1 MSAERRTSL
10 LSRFRDLGVN
20 TRILAA
26 VLTAALV
33 AGIIGT
39 LGIVSLARTNAAT
52 TAMYENNFTGFE
64 AAAGVRRA
72 VLEMRLA
79 VANHAISEDDAE
91 MAKHEETAL
100 AAEASARESVE
111 SYRSLDLTTEQQDL
125 LDEVLADL
133 DSYVEVRDGEMLVAS
148 RANDLASWR
157 AAREDANGSITA
169 MMDAVQSLVDLE
181 KADAK
186 RAVDDSTATY
196 QANRALVLVILVVGL
211 VLAIGLGVLIAR
223 SIVTGLARVRRVCDA
238 LERGDLTVTAGL
250 TSADEVGRMG
260 AALDSAIGSLRT
272 VVTTI
277 DASSGT
283 LAGAAEEMS
292 STSAQIAANADETA
306 SQAGVVSAAAEQVSR
321 SVQTVAAGAE
331 QMGSSIAEIASNAS
345 QAAQVASQAVD
356 AASATTEV
364 MNRLGESSKQIGNV
378 VKVITSIAEQTN
390 LLALNATIEAAR
402 AGEAGKGFAV
412 VAGEVKELAQET
424 ARATED
430 IARRVEGIQ
439 EDTAGA
445 VTAIDRISQ
454 VIASINDFQMT
465 IASAVEEQTATT
477 SEISRSVAEAATGSG
492 EIAANIAAV
501 AGAAQLTT
509 QGAAESQQAVT
520 ELATMSTQ
528 LKTLVGRF
536 TA

>member
-1 MSAERRTSL
+1 MSAERRTSF
-10 LSRFRDLGVN
+10 LSWFRDRGVQ
-20 TRILAA
+20 TR
-26 VLTAALV
+26 VLTAVVVAALV
-33 AGIIGT
+33 AALLGT
-39 LGIVSLARTNAAT
+39 VGVAALASTNAAA
-52 TAMYENNFTGFE
+52 TAMYENNFTGFQHV
-64 AAAGVRRA
+64 ATVRRS
-72 VLEMRLA
+72 VLEMRLEA
-79 VANHAISEDDAE
+79 ANQVISGTEEADA
-91 MAKHEETAL
+91 HETASRAAETAGREAL
-100 AAEASARESVE
+100 AAYRELDVTPEQEA
-111 SYRSLDLTTEQQDL
+111 L
-125 LDEVLADL
+125 LDEVEAAL
-133 DSYVEVRDGEMLVAS
+133 DGYVLIRDERMFPAGREGDVEA
-148 RANDLASWR
+148 WR
-157 AAREDANGSITA
+157 EAREVAGAQIDP
-169 MMDAVQSLVDLE
+169 MMDALQALVDVE
-181 KADAK
+181 KSDAAG
-186 RAVDDSTATY
+186 AVEQSTTAYEGVRT
-196 QANRALVLVILVVGL
+196 LVILLLVVGL
-211 VLAIGLGVLIAR
+211 VLALGLGVLIAR
-223 SIVTGLARVRRVCDA
+223 SIVGGLTRVRLVCEA

-260 AALDSAIGSLRT
+260 SALDAAVGSLRT

-292 STSAQIAANADETA
+292 STSAQIAANAEETA

-345 QAAQVASQAVD
+345 QAAQVAGQAVD
-356 AASATTEV
+356 AAGATTEV
-364 MNRLGESSKQIGNV
+364 MNRLGESSRQIGNV

-439 EDTAGA
+439 EDTLGA

-509 QGAAESQQAVT
+509 QGAAESQQAVS
-520 ELATMSTQ
+520 ELATMSTE